1 MKNTVFIQ
9 SRSTGRLQ
17 AAFSFCRHGLLVLSS
32 LAALSAQ
39 AGIIQLN
46 ETVSIGGNSAYSEQ
60 NFGPSA
66 TVSTPLNATTVITG
80 AVSPNVT
87 SYTVN
92 TNEII
97 TNLDQIGFT
106 LAEGHQITG
115 VNVLVTNYSAPAGN
129 TLVGLNV
136 RLVQGMVDILNQPFT
151 GNTDVDGSDFPLVTS
166 PVGGFALQVT
176 APTGIQNEAEAT
188 TGSASYVITLT
199 ISNLR
204 VPITELAGDYI
215 GLVQSNLRVAQASRI
230 AQIVNPPPSE
240 FKSIPNE
247 ALNARLQMKVTST
260 GAVSG
265 RMTFGPTA
273 ILFKSSFVITTGTT
287 LPKLV
292 IPIPAYNRSL
302 VLNFQTGERA
312 GYIDGS
318 LVQQGMGE
326 GDLLDDG
333 DGVQGWKNT
342 WSRTKLPSNEI
353 TSYKTFSIGNS
364 FRIIGPAVRTESF
377 FESEDSPRGTSFG
390 WVKEGAAL
398 GNYQS
403 AGTLADGEKFTSTGF
418 YGPRGDFL
426 IYQYLYASRGRG
438 SLVGIA
444 QLRQQEIVVT
454 PNLTQV
460 PTRFPT
466 IQGQVL
472 WLKQPSPPVVTSAA
486 GSGPPK
492 KYASPT
498 PRRSITTTD
507 TLYPNG
513 FRLGFMLNGS
523 AYRTP
528 TAGEVLNVNGN
539 RVSGLLNG
547 IETGINFN
555 DDEKSGVSFG
565 TRLTVRS
572 QGATSTGST
581 MTANAGTYMGNFG
594 SSYNNLVIS
603 CNTATGL
610 FSGRFQ
616 ARPPLRTIAFQGI
629 FVYNGEGSFCA
640 GLGFFIGNRFTLSDM
655 STLIMTPQR
664 NSGNVYIGDI
674 NQG

>member
-17 AAFSFCRHGLLVLSS
+17 AAFSFCRHGLLALC
-32 LAALSAQ
+32 AATALSLQ
-39 AGIIQLN
+39 AGESN
-46 ETVSIGGNSAYSEQ
+46 ERVTMGGTVVLGSS

-66 TVSTPLNATTVITG
+66 NCPTPLTATTVING
-80 AVSPNVT
+80 YVSPNVT

-92 TNEII
+92 SNEII

-115 VNVLVTNYSAPAGN
+115 VNVLVTNYNAPAGN
-129 TLVGLNV
+129 TASGLNV
-136 RLVQGMVDILNQPFT
+136 RIVQGMVDLMNQSFT
-151 GNTDVDGSDFPLVTS
+151 GNTDVDGSDYSLVTS
-166 PVGGFALQVT
+166 PVGAFALQVT

-273 ILFKSSFVITTGTT
+273 ILFKSSFVVTTGTT

-326 GDLLDDG
+326 GDLWDDG

-377 FESEDSPRGTSFG
+377 FESKDSPRGTSFG

-444 QLRQQEIVVT
+444 QLLQQEIVVT
-454 PNLTQV
+454 PNLAPV
-460 PTRFPT
+460 PTRYPI

-472 WLKQPSPPVVTSAA
+472 WLKQPSPPVVTSVA

-539 RVSGLLNG
+539 RISGLLNG
-547 IETGINFN
+547 IETGINFD
-555 DDEKSGVSFG
+555 DDEEYGVSFG

-581 MTANAGTYMGNFG
+581 MTANAGTYMGDFG

-629 FVYNGEGSFCA
+629 FVYNGEGTSCA
-640 GLGFFIGNRFTLSDM
+640 GLGFFIGNRFTSSDM

-664 NSGNVYIGDI
+664 NSGNVYIGNI

>member
-1 MKNTVFIQ
+1 
-9 SRSTGRLQ
+9 
-17 AAFSFCRHGLLVLSS
+17 
-32 LAALSAQ
+32 
-39 AGIIQLN
+39 
-46 ETVSIGGNSAYSEQ
+46 
-60 NFGPSA
+60 
-66 TVSTPLNATTVITG
+66 
-80 AVSPNVT
+80 
-87 SYTVN
+87 
-92 TNEII
+92 
-97 TNLDQIGFT
+97 
-106 LAEGHQITG
+106 
-115 VNVLVTNYSAPAGN
+115 
-129 TLVGLNV
+129 
-136 RLVQGMVDILNQPFT
+136 
-151 GNTDVDGSDFPLVTS
+151 
-166 PVGGFALQVT
+166 
-176 APTGIQNEAEAT
+176 
-188 TGSASYVITLT
+188 
-199 ISNLR
+199 
-204 VPITELAGDYI
+204 
-215 GLVQSNLRVAQASRI
+215 
-230 AQIVNPPPSE
+230 
-240 FKSIPNE
+240 
-247 ALNARLQMKVTST
+247 
-260 GAVSG
+260 
-265 RMTFGPTA
+265 
-273 ILFKSSFVITTGTT
+273 
-287 LPKLV
+287 
-292 IPIPAYNRSL
+292 
-302 VLNFQTGERA
+302 
-312 GYIDGS
+312 
-318 LVQQGMGE
+318 
-326 GDLLDDG
+326 
-333 DGVQGWKNT
+333 
-342 WSRTKLPSNEI
+342 
-353 TSYKTFSIGNS
+353 
-364 FRIIGPAVRTESF
+364 VRTESF